1 MFSRTLVETVLVL
14 LALGTAACHIVGLG
28 IISGIPN
35 CQQSGANLVGEVI
48 HETTTRLLSLGLI
61 GGLGVIVAL
70 ASTGEVLDEI
80 HD

>member
-1 MFSRTLVETVLVL
+1 ML
-14 LALGTAACHIVGLG
+14 LAWEELVGFL
-28 IISGIPN
+28 IDNS
-35 CQQSGANLVGEVI
+35 QETNLVGEVV
-48 HETTTRLLSLGLI
+48 HEATTRLLSLGLI